1 MGSYLRWGSQALH
14 FSAIANIPVLEELW
28 CACLQAEGIAHVVQ
42 QLTNL
47 QTVPNLDTPE
57 YSVLKKTK
65 VCRLTKCL

>member
-1 MGSYLRWGSQALH
+1 M
-14 FSAIANIPVLEELW
+14 
-28 CACLQAEGIAHVVQ
+28 Q

-65 VCRLTKCL
+65 VCMLSECLWLAHNSPPCFSG

>member
-1 MGSYLRWGSQALH
+1 M
-14 FSAIANIPVLEELW
+14 
-28 CACLQAEGIAHVVQ
+28 Q

-65 VCRLTKCL
+65 VCRLTKCSAHNSLEWLLG

>member
-1 MGSYLRWGSQALH
+1 M
-14 FSAIANIPVLEELW
+14 
-28 CACLQAEGIAHVVQ
+28 VQ

-65 VCRLTKCL
+65 VCRLAKCLWLAHSSPLRSFRANRV

>member
-1 MGSYLRWGSQALH
+1 M
-14 FSAIANIPVLEELW
+14 
-28 CACLQAEGIAHVVQ
+28 VQ

-65 VCRLTKCL
+65 VSRLPKCLWLAHNSHRWCSG